1 MVGNTPRRSANRQ
14 SGALYQGI
22 SMARELG
29 LPENHLRAARVQN
42 IPDEI
47 KALPYFYAK
56 FGDSKIATRYVE
68 QHAQGPGYYLL
79 RLSSKG
85 DNYLSL
91 SVSIANASVRH
102 VNVVIERR
110 PSLKYYIV
118 EQVKFNSFHELS
130 SYYSSHRICNLE
142 QIENVKLLHPIN
154 QGADSK
160 EDYAS
165 PQSPVNGAG
174 SIPILGR
181 KNSDIGLPK
190 TPKSGQLTASF
201 DYEGG
206 ERYEGVED
214 KFPPIPV
221 AGTRRKE
228 SNPTRPLP
236 KTPKSSNET
245 RPPCPTPPGF
255 EGNSDLYYS
264 RPRDVSKN
272 RIDELRQILRDS
284 EVCDCGVH
292 LSDSELPQGWTL
304 HKSHDAASY
313 GCLFYQSNHGD
324 TTWNLPLH
332 IVPEI
337 TPRMKKIII
346 DLSHQSGKAPPPVLF
361 PPYQDP
367 ARGRTDAGQWNG
379 MNSMNGSG
387 RGARKW
393 SDEG

>member
-1 MVGNTPRRSANRQ
+1 MDEYKTVANANRQ

-22 SMARELG
+22 TMAREMG
-29 LPENHLRAARVQN
+29 LPENQIRAARVQN

-56 FGDSKIATRYVE
+56 FGDSKIVSNKICGATC
-68 QHAQGPGYYLL
+68 AGPGYYLL

-91 SVSIANASVRH
+91 SVSIANSSVRH

-110 PSLKYYIV
+110 PALKYFIV
-118 EQVKFNSFHELS
+118 EQVKFNSFHELCT
-130 SYYSSHRICNLE
+130 YYHTHRICNLE

-160 EDYAS
+160 EDYALPS
-165 PQSPVNGAG
+165 SPVNGAG
-174 SIPILGR
+174 VPIPLR
-181 KNSDIGLPK
+181 KGSDTSLPK
-190 TPKSGQLTASF
+190 TPSSGQLTARF
-201 DYEGG
+201 DY
-206 ERYEGVED
+206 VEEL
-214 KFPPIPV
+214 PPIPV
-221 AGTRRKE
+221 SSGRPRKD
-228 SNPTRPLP
+228 SNPSRPLP
-236 KTPKSSNET
+236 KTPKSSSET
-245 RPPCPTPPGF
+245 RPPCPPPPGY

-272 RIDELRQILRDS
+272 RIDELRQILKDS
-284 EVCDCGVH
+284 EMCDCGVN

-313 GCLFYQSNHGD
+313 GCLFYQSNQGD

-337 TPRMKKIII
+337 TPKMKKIII
-346 DLSHQSGKAPPPVLF
+346 DLSHQSGKTPPAVLF
-361 PPYQDP
+361 PPYQEQM
-367 ARGRTDAGQWNG
+367 RGRTDGGQRNG
-379 MNSMNGSG
+379 VGTMFGPG
-387 RGARKW
+387 GGARKRG
-393 SDEG
+393 DEG

>member
-1 MVGNTPRRSANRQ
+1 MVGSTARRSANHP
-14 SGALYQGI
+14 SGTLYQGI
-22 SMARELG
+22 AMAREMG
-29 LPENHLRAARVQN
+29 LPENQIRAARVQN

-91 SVSIANASVRH
+91 SVSIANSSVRH

-110 PSLKYYIV
+110 PALKYYIV
-118 EQVKFNSFHELS
+118 EQVKFNSFHELCT
-130 SYYSSHRICNLE
+130 YYHTHRICNLE

-154 QGADSK
+154 QGADSR
-160 EDYAS
+160 EDYVLS
-165 PQSPVNGAG
+165 SSPVNGAG
-174 SIPILGR
+174 VPIPR
-181 KNSDIGLPK
+181 KNSDTSLPK
-190 TPKSGQLTASF
+190 TPSSGQLTARF
-201 DYEGG
+201 DY
-206 ERYEGVED
+206 VEEL
-214 KFPPIPV
+214 PPIPV
-221 AGTRRKE
+221 SGGRTQKD
-228 SNPTRPLP
+228 SNPLRPLP
-236 KTPKSSNET
+236 KTPKSNTET
-245 RPPCPTPPGF
+245 RPPCPPPPGY
-255 EGNSDLYYS
+255 EGNSELYYS

-284 EVCDCGVH
+284 EVCDCGVN

-313 GCLFYQSNHGD
+313 GCLFYQSNQGD

-337 TPRMKKIII
+337 TPRMKKVII
-346 DLSHQSGKAPPPVLF
+346 DLSHQSGKAPPAILF
-361 PPYQDP
+361 PPYQDQM
-367 ARGRTDAGQWNG
+367 RGRTDGGQQNG
-379 MNSMNGSG
+379 VGTVHG
-387 RGARKW
+387 RGTRKR
-393 SDEG
+393 SDVG